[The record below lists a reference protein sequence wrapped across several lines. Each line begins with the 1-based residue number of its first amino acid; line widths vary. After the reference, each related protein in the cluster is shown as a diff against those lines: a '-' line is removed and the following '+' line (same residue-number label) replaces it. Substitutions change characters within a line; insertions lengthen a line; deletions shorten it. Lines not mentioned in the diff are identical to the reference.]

1 MTWFAHVTVATVIVV
16 DDRYL
21 MVYEDTDTGP
31 AYNQPAGHLEENES
45 LQDAAIRETLEETGW
60 RVSLTGVL
68 GVHVYKAS
76 ANGVTYVRI
85 TFVAE
90 PSAPPAPD
98 ATLDAGI
105 IEALWLSY
113 DDILERQSQLRSP
126 LVLAD
131 IERYRNGQ
139 IRPLDLIANIQVQ

>member
-1 MTWFAHVTVATVIVV
+1 MTWFAHVTVATVTVV
-16 DDRYL
+16 EDRYL
-21 MVYEDTDTGP
+21 MVYEHTDAGP

-45 LQDAAIRETLEETGW
+45 LQDAAIRETFEETGW
-60 RVSLTGVL
+60 QVSLTGVL
-68 GVHVYKAS
+68 GVHVYKAP
-76 ANGVTYVRI
+76 ANGVTYVRV

-90 PSAPPAPD
+90 PSAPPTPD
-98 ATLDAGI
+98 ATLDTGI

-131 IERYRNGQ
+131 IKRYRNGQ
-139 IRPLDLIANIQVQ
+139 ISPLDLIANIQVQ